1 MKKFAR
7 QCDLT
12 NELMNEGWV
21 IGDGDMYI
29 KYEADA
35 INAAIEMGYKSIDD
49 AYKEDAMYWTEWK
62 DETDFQY
69 AIDEQNNI
77 IELQKLNTME
87 STLEYLDCLA
97 SLKKVNNGINR
108 QEVILWFNENDID
121 YFNMTDLEMYI
132 LYIER
137 NIANN

>member
-49 AYKEDAMYWTEWK
+49 AYKEDAMYYTEWE

-69 AIDEQNNI
+69 GIDEQNNI
-77 IELQKLNTME
+77 IEL
-87 STLEYLDCLA
+87 
-97 SLKKVNNGINR
+97 
-108 QEVILWFNENDID
+108 
-121 YFNMTDLEMYI
+121 
-132 LYIER
+132 
-137 NIANN
+137 

>member
-49 AYKEDAMYWTEWK
+49 AYKEDAMYYTEWE

-69 AIDEQNNI
+69 GIDEQNNI
-77 IELQKLNTME
+77 IELP
-87 STLEYLDCLA
+87 
-97 SLKKVNNGINR
+97 
-108 QEVILWFNENDID
+108 F
-121 YFNMTDLEMYI
+121 
-132 LYIER
+132 
-137 NIANN
+137 